1 LILEPYYLEAAIHDK
16 IIAFLNELAKGSH
29 QKSVGKCNPSPRD
42 ALNCPKHFAELLIQ
56 PKHRKQVKHSQLIV
70 AHTYILFAFD
80 MEFTLFLVWD
90 GALQQLFDKGHFFE
104 FVDTKDKQ
112 YLLRFLW
119 VIVSLHRLR
128 RLVMQDISVA
138 VVGAKKAGKGAS
150 LNSLLQ
156 VDTKSGFTQ
165 RFTTCTVE
173 SFR

>member
-1 LILEPYYLEAAIHDK
+1 MWRYIHTVS
-16 IIAFLNELAKGSH
+16 IG
-29 QKSVGKCNPSPRD
+29 
-42 ALNCPKHFAELLIQ
+42 
-56 PKHRKQVKHSQLIV
+56 
-70 AHTYILFAFD
+70 
-80 MEFTLFLVWD
+80 D
-90 GALQQLFDKGHFFE
+90 GAWAFQQLFDKEHFFE
-104 FVDTKDKQ
+104 FVDTKDKK

-128 RLVMQDISVA
+128 RLVMQDVSLA

-156 VDTKSGFTQ
+156 VDTKSGFAQ